1 MAADQELMRATLDA
15 LSDHIVVLGE
25 DGRIRYANRAW
36 RAFGERNGCPIQDWE
51 GIDYLEVCDTAAN
64 QGDTVAEHASRTL
77 HAVLTEGG
85 RESLDYPCHAPNARQ
100 WYHMEVN
107 AFTCR
112 GELLYAVSHRNIT
125 ERKLEEESLY
135 ELARSDGLTGLANRR
150 RFDEFLA
157 EKWEFCRREGLPV
170 TVLVLDVDQFKEL
183 NDQRG
188 HAAGD
193 QALIQV
199 ADALGASCARS
210 GDLLARCG
218 GDEFLAVLAGTEPK
232 DAMQLSESMRQAVR
246 GLGVP
251 NGRMEGPGVV
261 TLSVGVAGTVPDA
274 TISSFELLSRADRA
288 MYAVK
293 ASGGDQVRMTPDSA
307 EVDQTVSGS

>member
-1 MAADQELMRATLDA
+1 MPANQDLMRATLDA

-36 RAFGERNGCPIQDWE
+36 RAFGERNGCPIRDWE
-51 GIDYLEVCDTAAN
+51 GIDYLEVCDAAAD
-64 QGDTVAEHASRTL
+64 QGDTVAAHASRTL

-85 RESLDYPCHAPNARQ
+85 CESLDYPCHAPNARQ

-107 AFTCR
+107 AFTFR

-125 ERKLEEESLY
+125 ERKLEEESLF

-157 EKWEFCRREGLPV
+157 DKWEFCRREHLPV
-170 TVLVLDVDQFKEL
+170 SLMVLDVDHFKEL

-193 QALIQV
+193 EALMQV
-199 ADALGASCARS
+199 AEALDASCARA

-218 GDEFLAVLAGTEPK
+218 GDEFLTVLAGTAPE
-232 DAMQLSESMRQAVR
+232 DAMAIAEAMRQAVR
-246 GLGVP
+246 GRSIP
-251 NGRMEGPGVV
+251 SGRLQRPGVV

-274 TISSFELLSRADRA
+274 ASTRCELLSRADRA

-293 ASGGDQVRMTPDSA
+293 ASGGDRVRMTPDSA
-307 EVDQTVSGS
+307 AIQDRSN